1 MSAILN
7 PYLSF
12 QGTAAEAL
20 TFYRDVFG
28 GDLQIMRF
36 GDMPDMPGN
45 DPSLHE
51 QVMHGQVNGENGVTL
66 MASDLPP
73 SMGEA
78 RNGTVS
84 LSGDDDELL
93 RSWWT
98 KLSDGGEVAMPLAQA
113 PWGDH
118 YGQLTDRF
126 GISWLVDISPG
137 ADR

>member
-1 MSAILN
+1 MTAILN

-12 QGTAAEAL
+12 QGTAAEHL
-20 TFYRDVFG
+20 PVERQGIG
-28 GDLQIMRF
+28 GDLQIMKF

-45 DPSLHE
+45 DPSLHD
-51 QVMHGQVNGENGVTL
+51 QVMHGQLNGENGVTL

-73 SMGEA
+73 SMGEP
-78 RNGTVS
+78 RNGSVS
-84 LSGDDDELL
+84 LSGNEQELL

-98 KLSDGGEVAMPLAQA
+98 KLSEGAEVTMPRAQA

-126 GISWLVDISPG
+126 GISWLVDIAPE
-137 ADR
+137 DR

>member
-1 MSAILN
+1 MTAILN

-28 GDLQIMRF
+28 GELQIMKF

-45 DPSLHE
+45 DPSLHQ

-73 SMGEA
+73 SMGEPK
-78 RNGTVS
+78 NGSVS
-84 LSGDDDELL
+84 LSGNDQDLL
-93 RSWWT
+93 NSWWT
-98 KLSDGGEVAMPLAQA
+98 KLSDGADVTMPLAQA

-126 GISWLVDISPG
+126 GISWLVDIAPE
-137 ADR
+137 DR